1 MTSLTSLQN
10 AVCENIITKSG
21 SIQEPQLFLNDV
33 NMAYLMVYLTKIL
46 NNASHSSFEMMSC
59 DRSLWVDTSTELH
72 LMETIT
78 PFS

>member
-21 SIQEPQLFLNDV
+21 SMHELQLFLNDV
-33 NMAYLMVYLTKIL
+33 NMAYPLIYLTKIL
-46 NNASHSSFEMMSC
+46 NSVRHSSFEMMSC
-59 DRSLWVDTSTELH
+59 DRSLWVDTSTKLH

-78 PFS
+78 SFS